1 VTIGPSTT
9 GRLEMREARNYLK
22 EFLQTGGPDI
32 VTNPSFH
39 HYYVNGRKT
48 SIDQFMA
55 GFGSKVFE
63 SIKE

>member
-48 SIDQFMA
+48 LKFLSLLK
-55 GFGSKVFE
+55 SNVHRKKPV
-63 SIKE
+63 